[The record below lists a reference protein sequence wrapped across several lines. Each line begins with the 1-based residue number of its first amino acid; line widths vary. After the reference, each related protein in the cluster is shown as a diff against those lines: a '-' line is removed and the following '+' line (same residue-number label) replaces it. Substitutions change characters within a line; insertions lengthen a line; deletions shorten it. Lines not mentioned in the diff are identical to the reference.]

1 MFRFIPLLYLFL
13 IGCEDTLYLEPVE
26 EANNPIQEEIHQ
38 VFYFDSDGR
47 LEMDSNGFYHLTI
60 DTTNWQTLHRI
71 SGFITDSATTNPVV
85 NCRVEWSSSHYWTLG
100 DTLGYWIRQ
109 GLTDDLE
116 WVSYDT
122 SYVTGFDGQEVPT
135 INPASYSNADGEV
148 NTMIAPV
155 QSMVGD
161 TMTIW
166 YSWGGFYTSWETD
179 SLKVILN

>member
-26 EANNPIQEEIHQ
+26 EANNPTQEEIHQ

-148 NTMIAPV
+148 NTMIGPV
-155 QSMVGD
+155 QSMIGD

>member
-1 MFRFIPLLYLFL
+1 M
-13 IGCEDTLYLEPVE
+13 EPVE
-26 EANNPIQEEIHQ
+26 EANNPTQEEIHQ

-85 NCRVEWSSSHYWTLG
+85 NCRGEWSSSHYWTLG

-116 WVSYDT
+116 WVGFDR
-122 SYVTGFDGQEVPT
+122 SYVVGFEGHEVPT
-135 INPASYSNADGEV
+135 LNPASYSNSDGEV

-155 QSMVGD
+155 QSMIVD

-166 YSWGGFYTSWETD
+166 YSWGGWYTDWETD
-179 SLKVILN
+179 SIKIILN

>member
-135 INPASYSNADGEV
+135 INPAN
-148 NTMIAPV
+148 
-155 QSMVGD
+155 
-161 TMTIW
+161 
-166 YSWGGFYTSWETD
+166 
-179 SLKVILN
+179 

>member
-26 EANNPIQEEIHQ
+26 EANNPTQEEIHQ

-85 NCRVEWSSSHYWTLG
+85 NCRVASSSSH
-100 DTLGYWIRQ
+100 
-109 GLTDDLE
+109 
-116 WVSYDT
+116 
-122 SYVTGFDGQEVPT
+122 
-135 INPASYSNADGEV
+135 
-148 NTMIAPV
+148 
-155 QSMVGD
+155 
-161 TMTIW
+161 
-166 YSWGGFYTSWETD
+166 
-179 SLKVILN
+179 